1 MTKTTIEEMLRMQF
15 KRARKKGY
23 ADNFEFEERC
33 DTYESLRSDERCVV
47 KVKARDN
54 TSFHITNQGIIHQGE
69 SSRNILDYNQ
79 LKEVYWMSEDFEGR
93 KKLLKKYHDRI
104 IMKTNDKKRKV
115 IDNLGGSYRPLY
127 ASLYWYCNL
136 KN

>member
-1 MTKTTIEEMLRMQF
+1 
-15 KRARKKGY
+15 
-23 ADNFEFEERC
+23 
-33 DTYESLRSDERCVV
+33 
-47 KVKARDN
+47 
-54 TSFHITNQGIIHQGE
+54 
-69 SSRNILDYNQ
+69 
-79 LKEVYWMSEDFEGR
+79 MSEDFEGR